1 MSLFRQPHCTSHRT
15 AFATPPFPSP
25 TPRLGSPHPFVAL
38 VIKDAHSITQ
48 SRPSSEE
55 TTPDLQQHQKQQQD
69 QKAPP
74 TESHYEIHT
83 IRTQFC
89 KWFPSPR
96 TSLPRVNESLFPL
109 GLCWHFDVGPG
120 SIRQRAQSLHW
131 QAERDLNILFPFI
144 IIASSFS
151 CCLLAENQKL
161 CHRTISF
168 KCHGWRMRTFHPVLA
183 SSPNG
188 WWMVVVVLVAIACA
202 WFGWDDY
209 AKIWIIKPV
218 FVISARHFIIE
229 TQSAAVAFPSS
240 RSFLFWTEWAS
251 SKVYEADKL
260 HIPLRSIPLLC
271 VFPWIYDVPMGLH
284 SRGEMSVKWPISSN
298 VMQSEYKKWKRY
310 VEWSL
315 VVGVKGMKFGY
326 LTLMLE

>member
-1 MSLFRQPHCTSHRT
+1 MLLFWNWVIWFCVNSELSVSLFRKPHCTSHRT

-25 TPRLGSPHPFVAL
+25 TPSLGSSHPFVAL
-38 VIKDAHSITQ
+38 VIKAAHSITQ

-89 KWFPSPR
+89 KWFPPPR

-120 SIRQRAQSLHW
+120 SARQRAQSLHW

-161 CHRTISF
+161 CHRRRATQPPISF

-188 WWMVVVVLVAIACA
+188 W

-229 TQSAAVAFPSS
+229 TQSAGGGISVLSLFPVLNWV
-240 RSFLFWTEWAS
+240 SFLKSLWGRQAS
-251 SKVYEADKL
+251 YS
-260 HIPLRSIPLLC
+260 
-271 VFPWIYDVPMGLH
+271 F
-284 SRGEMSVKWPISSN
+284 
-298 VMQSEYKKWKRY
+298 KRY
-310 VEWSL
+310 SSSL
-315 VVGVKGMKFGY
+315 RFPLNLWRPTGLIFKRRNVSQMGHI
-326 LTLMLE
+326 L